1 MAKKPIAKKAPVKQA
16 PIKAG
21 PKIQYACR
29 CYAIGD
35 EYEMW
40 VLDPKTGT
48 YRGPI
53 PCTKEQC
60 LACNQS
66 KAVVLGT

>member
-1 MAKKPIAKKAPVKQA
+1 MAKQPKAKPKQA
-16 PIKAG
+16 VRTKT
-21 PKIQYACR
+21 PKVRYHCR
-29 CYAIGD
+29 CYALGN

-40 VLDPKTGT
+40 VLDPKTDT

-60 LACNQS
+60 LACNMS
-66 KAVVLGT
+66 KAVVLA

>member
-1 MAKKPIAKKAPVKQA
+1 MTKKAKAA
-16 PIKAG
+16 PKVQKTG
-21 PKIQYACR
+21 PKVQYHCR

-35 EYEMW
+35 EFEMW

-60 LACNQS
+60 LACNMS
-66 KAVVLGT
+66 KAVVLKA

>member
-1 MAKKPIAKKAPVKQA
+1 MAKKAKAAPKVRKT
-16 PIKAG
+16 G
-21 PKIQYACR
+21 PKVQYPCR
-29 CYAIGD
+29 CYAIGG

-60 LACNQS
+60 LACNTS
-66 KAVVLGT
+66 KAVVLKA

>member
-1 MAKKPIAKKAPVKQA
+1 MTKKPTRKAKPRAA
-16 PIKAG
+16 T
-21 PKIQYACR
+21 PKRRVQYPCR
-29 CYAIGD
+29 CYKIGE

-40 VLDPKTGT
+40 VLDPKSGT

-60 LACNQS
+60 RACNMS
-66 KAVVLGT
+66 AAEVVT